1 MLRRVFRLSSRA
13 HPGQC
18 LSASHPERTRAS
30 AGQLAIQSAPGP
42 VPASWPSRGSH
53 DLSGTAGRKT
63 LSCGAV
69 TMEGCRKPLVFC
81 RKDRGRSPR
90 AGFSRRRTKRPSV
103 RYPSR
108 KCRILRDS
116 SILESEQPH
125 RTKSSARRPRG
136 HILSPNQRPR
146 GRVLSHPPSRSPQL
160 FLSFQLPIPSRCD
173 KIKPNKNTTH

>member
-136 HILSPNQRPR
+136 HILSPNRRPR
-146 GRVLSHPPSRSPQL
+146 GHFLSPPSSGARNFFSPSSCR
-160 FLSFQLPIPSRCD
+160 FPHAV
-173 KIKPNKNTTH
+173 IK